1 MLVRKMLRWAVGS
14 AEFTAEGGFPERFIT
29 LMDRE
34 GITAQYLY
42 PTQLGLRGAVRPG
55 LYKRLHPIAR
65 RTGMRMRIC
74 GRKGMPFL
82 LYRYHRRTGLMVG
95 VILLALMLLVMQL
108 FVWQVTVT
116 GCEELDEEA
125 VLENLRDVGV
135 YPGAFIPS
143 IDAFRCER
151 DMMMQV
157 PELAWIAVNIQGST
171 IEVKLRERVMPPAA
185 VDRENAAANVISG
198 GTGVVRE
205 MEVYSGQPLI
215 KVGEAV
221 WEGRLLVAGI
231 FESNLH
237 TIISYARAKVI
248 IETQE
253 TVTIEVP
260 LSQTIQQPTGAQV
273 HRWLL
278 ETPEDSFQLNFW
290 TEQPE
295 NAWVTRKSWKLPFG
309 LPGIVAETYEIWEP
323 RERVYTQEEARSE
336 ALRLLGKEET
346 ARFPDGFLE
355 RTLSGGTED
364 GVYRLTGSY
373 TCLRDAAVTQEVLLD
388 Q

>member
-55 LYKRLHPIAR
+55 LYKRLRPIAR

-198 GTGVVRE
+198 GTGVVRK

-248 IETQE
+248 IETRE

-260 LSQTIQQPTGAQV
+260 LSQTIQQPTGAQIR
-273 HRWLL
+273 RWLL

-290 TEQPE
+290 TDLPE
-295 NAWVTRKSWKLPFG
+295 NAWVTRRSWKLPFG
-309 LPGIVAETYEIWEP
+309 LPDIVAETYEIWEP

-336 ALRLLGKEET
+336 ALRMLGKEET

-364 GVYRLTGSY
+364 GVYRLTGNY